1 MRTTLKLSQVLNII
15 VFLFISCICMLTTE
29 HFIYCD
35 FFPTQ
40 RSVLSL
46 FYYTDINNDNNKY
59 VFDEEAVNLTFGPQ

>member
-1 MRTTLKLSQVLNII
+1 
-15 VFLFISCICMLTTE
+15 MLTTK